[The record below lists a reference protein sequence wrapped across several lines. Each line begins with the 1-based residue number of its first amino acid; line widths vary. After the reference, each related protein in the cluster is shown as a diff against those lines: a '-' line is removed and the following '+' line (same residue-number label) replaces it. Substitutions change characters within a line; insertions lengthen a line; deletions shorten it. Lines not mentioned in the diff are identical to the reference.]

1 MDGSVWRGVSLVSLL
16 LGVASFAFPSPV
28 LGQVPDDGPT
38 SIGLSAPDSTRPVR
52 AYRLPT
58 WRWSRWT
65 LGGNGQA
72 DFVSRSDR
80 SAQSERLFYSGLSVR
95 PRYEAFWES
104 EERVASLDVRPAV
117 SLDRRDMSS
126 ESNFVA
132 DEQDWTTYDL
142 SLDAQGSLRE
152 YVDGRTFLLVEGQSR
167 LAYRRDRREEEDA
180 GVSSTRTQLTS
191 GVDLST
197 RVGVG
202 VGRVRIV
209 TPVIRALRV
218 RERLR
223 AVAPGASLSDEQ
235 VQAAARQ
242 LARRPGYGAVY
253 DRPDKSFWR
262 DVFDRAG
269 LADRSAFETFYVA
282 DVLREPVGV
291 RREGA
296 EVLGGPFASYD
307 RRLEREEEDGE
318 VADRR
323 LSTVSTLGGF
333 GRARWFRNVT
343 LRHQLG
349 VDAEARYT
357 TVLERSR
364 GPSNDRI
371 GVDLEGQWLW
381 VLADRVRLDTR
392 LRADVRYEESS
403 TSEWIRQHQYVLSS
417 DLLIFVENSLSFS
430 AGANLAYD
438 WSSDD
443 TGDSRSRFG
452 AGLQFSV
459 DYILSRALE

>member
-1 MDGSVWRGVSLVSLL
+1 MDRPLPRPVAVASLL
-16 LGVASFAFPSPV
+16 LFALALPARA
-28 LGQVPDDGPT
+28 QVPDEGPT
-38 SIGLSAPDSTRPVR
+38 SVGVAAPDSTRPVR
-52 AYRLPT
+52 AYRLPS

-72 DFVSRSDR
+72 DFFT
-80 SAQSERLFYSGLSVR
+80 SERETSERSGVSTGLSVR

-104 EERVASLDVRPAV
+104 EERVASIDVRPAV
-117 SLDRRDMSS
+117 SLDRRDFSMES
-126 ESNFVA
+126 ENFGD
-132 DEQDWTTYDL
+132 DERDRSTYDL

-152 YVDGRTFLLVEGQSR
+152 YVDGRTFLLAEGQSR
-167 LAYRRDRREEEDA
+167 LAYSRDRREEEDA

-191 GVDLST
+191 EVDLST

-223 AVAPGASLSDEQ
+223 AVAPGASLSGEQ

-242 LARRPGYGAVY
+242 LARRSGYGAVY
-253 DRPDKSFWR
+253 DRPDKYFWR
-262 DVFDRAG
+262 DFFDRAG
-269 LADRSAFETFYVA
+269 LAERSPFETFYVA

-296 EVLGGPFASYD
+296 EVLGGPFGSYD

-323 LSTVSTLGGF
+323 LSTVSSLGGF
-333 GRARWFRNVT
+333 VRARWFRNVT

-349 VDAEARYT
+349 VDAEARYR
-357 TVLERSR
+357 TVLERNG

-392 LRADVRYEESS
+392 LRADVQHEQRS
-403 TSEWIRQHQYVLSS
+403 TSGWIRRHQYVLSS

-430 AGANLAYD
+430 AGANLVYD
-438 WSSDD
+438 RFSDAI
-443 TGDSRSRFG
+443 GDFSSRFG
-452 AGLQFSV
+452 TGVRFSV

>member
-1 MDGSVWRGVSLVSLL
+1 MDRPTPRAVVIASLFL
-16 LGVASFAFPSPV
+16 FALALSARA
-28 LGQVPDDGPT
+28 QVPDEGPR
-38 SIGLSAPDSTRPVR
+38 SVGFSSPDSTQPVR

-72 DFVSRSDR
+72 DYISRR
-80 SAQSERLFYSGLSVR
+80 EQSERFFLTGLSVR

-117 SLDRRDMSS
+117 SLDRRDFSS
-126 ESNFVA
+126 ESDLIT
-132 DEQDWTTYDL
+132 DERDRTTYDL
-142 SLDAQGSLRE
+142 SLDAQGTLRE
-152 YVDGRTFLLVEGQSR
+152 YVDGRTFLLAEGQSR
-167 LAYRRDRREEEDA
+167 LAYSRGRWEEQDA
-180 GVSSTRTQLTS
+180 GVSSTRTQLMS
-191 GVDLST
+191 EVDLST

-202 VGRVRIV
+202 MGRVRIV

-253 DRPDKSFWR
+253 DRPDKYFWR
-262 DVFDRAG
+262 DFFDRAG
-269 LADRSAFETFYVA
+269 LAERSAFETFYVA

-307 RRLEREEEDGE
+307 RRLEREEEDGQ
-318 VADRR
+318 VTDRR
-323 LSTVSTLGGF
+323 LSRMLALGGF
-333 GRARWFRNVT
+333 ARARWFRNVT

-349 VDAEARYT
+349 GDVEARYT
-357 TVLERSR
+357 NVLERSR
-364 GPSNDRI
+364 GPSNYRI
-371 GVDLEGQWLW
+371 RVDLEGQWLW

-392 LRADVRYEESS
+392 LRADFRHRETS
-403 TSEWIRQHQYVLSS
+403 TRGWFRQHQYTLSS
-417 DLLIFVENSLSFS
+417 DLLVFVENSLSFS
-430 AGANLAYD
+430 AGADLTYD
-438 WSSDD
+438 RSSDATD
-443 TGDSRSRFG
+443 DSSSRFG